1 MKHTKNI
8 KNLYNNDLSN
18 NLTVIFGIPFLTWPI
33 STLTTFSGL
42 EKVSLL
48 LISIVILLGLKMIYS
63 GATTT
68 PSKKP
73 FSKRRYAIADL
84 NFKASSVLSPQ
95 IIVTLV
101 LAGISGG
108 LFGYYFLK
116 DSLLILISSGI
127 TFFTIV
133 LGAEYMYQDLA
144 INIYAIK
151 DKNFISFL
159 YRKLKASNWINKY
172 LLSCIAGIIGF
183 ILYKNIYPDNLSNI
197 LLGAALFVII
207 AQGIKAFYSK

>member
-42 EKVSLL
+42 EKISLL

-63 GATTT
+63 GATTI
-68 PSKKP
+68 PSKKT

-108 LFGYYFLK
+108 LTGYYFLK
-116 DSLLILISSGI
+116 DSLAKTYKLI
-127 TFFTIV
+127 
-133 LGAEYMYQDLA
+133 
-144 INIYAIK
+144 
-151 DKNFISFL
+151 FL
-159 YRKLKASNWINKY
+159 HIENR
-172 LLSCIAGIIGF
+172 
-183 ILYKNIYPDNLSNI
+183 
-197 LLGAALFVII
+197 
-207 AQGIKAFYSK
+207 